1 MFRISAQ
8 IYFLIVPHVIRLAD
22 IRHRHHGQKKAQ
34 TLPVLQFVYFHELI
48 RNNKASVYRR
58 HLVARASFFFFFFP
72 RFGELRGNGSSARPG
87 TTSSCVRIMCL
98 PIVGAR
104 YDHFPRKPLARRL
117 AGLYAASGTHLFL
130 RLACIPMSWLIT
142 ERAGREEALR
152 DCVASGVLAKAC
164 PAWTFQR
171 LRATLRFCFGSA
183 ANKR

>member
-1 MFRISAQ
+1 MAKRRLKRYLYYNLYTFTSLSETTRPRFIVVISW
-8 IYFLIVPHVIRLAD
+8 LA
-22 IRHRHHGQKKAQ
+22 H
-34 TLPVLQFVYFHELI
+34 P
-48 RNNKASVYRR
+48 
-58 HLVARASFFFFFFP
+58 FFFFFFP

-152 DCVASGVLAKAC
+152 DCVASGVSAKAC